1 MPRAPVCPFY
11 GRVKREDL
19 VCLMGGSGTT
29 GKDEMLMRF
38 PNQICRLHYWVAF
51 CCQDWEQCTLA
62 KALWEGYERKE
73 AAASRS
79 AKCTRAAAKDA
90 PEQAAFQ
97 ALAKKKAARS
107 AGAAAKGTAGKSKRA
122 PAKRKPVPSNIGNAM

>member
-51 CCQDWEQCTLA
+51 CCQDWERCTLA

-73 AAASRS
+73 AAASRN
-79 AKCTRAAAKDA
+79 AKRTRAAAKDA
-90 PEQAAFQ
+90 P
-97 ALAKKKAARS
+97 AKKKPAKS
-107 AGAAAKGTAGKSKRA
+107 VGAAAKGTAGKSKRA
-122 PAKRKPVPSNIGNAM
+122 PEKRKPVSSSIENLM

>member
-51 CCQDWEQCTLA
+51 CCQDWERCTLA

-73 AAASRS
+73 AAASRN
-79 AKCTRAAAKDA
+79 AKRTRAAAKDT
-90 PEQAAFQ
+90 PGQA
-97 ALAKKKAARS
+97 AKKKPAKS
-107 AGAAAKGTAGKSKRA
+107 AGAAAKGTKSKRA
-122 PAKRKPVPSNIGNAM
+122 PAKRKPVSSGSKITM